1 MFYFFWYN
9 DYGDFMWIVTT
20 LLTFLCWGIADLF
33 YKIGNKDKGD
43 YNHLKTGIMVGIIMG
58 IHATIFL
65 AFNHTSITLIDI
77 IKYLPVS
84 FFYITSMVIGYKGLK
99 YLELSISS
107 PIQNT
112 SGVITAILLLIFFH
126 EQFGFPFYIAVILIF
141 IGIVSLSLTEIKENR
156 EKRIEYK
163 KKNKFSKVLTLT
175 ILFPLAYCVLDGAGT
190 FLDGIYLDK
199 LELINEDTAL
209 IAYEY
214 TFLIYGIITYIYLKI
229 KKQSFNF
236 IKEKTKLAAA
246 IFETAGQF
254 FYVYAMSGNATI
266 SAPIVG
272 SYCVLSMLLSRVF
285 LKEKLTIKEYISI
298 FLVLIGIVILAI
310 MDI

>member
-1 MFYFFWYN
+1 
-9 DYGDFMWIVTT
+9 MWIATT

-43 YNHLKTGIMVGIIMG
+43 YNHLKTGIMVGIVMG
-58 IHATIFL
+58 LHATIFL
-65 AFNHTSITLIDI
+65 LMNHTNITIIDM

-84 FFYITSMVIGYKGLK
+84 LFYISSMVIGYRGLK

-112 SGVITAILLLIFFH
+112 SGVITALLLLIFFK
-126 EQFGFPFYIAVILIF
+126 ETFTFPFYIAVVLIF
-141 IGIVSLSLTEIKENR
+141 IGIFSLSMIEVKENKD
-156 EKRIEYK
+156 KRKEFK
-163 KKNKFSKVLTLT
+163 KSNPFKKVFALT
-175 ILFPLAYCVLDGAGT
+175 ILFPLVYCILDGAGT

-209 IAYEY
+209 VAYEY
-214 TFLIYGIITYIYLKI
+214 TFLIFGIISFIYLKI
-229 KKQSFNF
+229 KKEPFEF
-236 IKEKTKLAAA
+236 LKEKPKIAAA

-272 SYCVLSMLLSRVF
+272 SYCVLSMLLSRIF
-285 LKEKLTIKEYISI
+285 LKEKLTKIEYFGIL
-298 FLVLIGIVILAI
+298 LVVIGIIILAFL
-310 MDI
+310 DI